1 MASSQ
6 STSSV
11 TIPALADDEEVRRLA
26 RVFGLDP
33 GADDV
38 REQLAPWLTA
48 LASAATREYILAFT
62 GTRAPG
68 TMREL
73 RELRLRLLYDNLE
86 GDAPTD
92 AQVAQLFGLTPSQ
105 ARNLI
110 AGTRAR
116 YRPELERTMSSRSI
130 AALKKSTRVDDRT
143 ARVVMSD
150 SLAVYLGDL
159 ISETQ
164 APPLEK
170 VKDASSTYDIKKSTA
185 TALGKRLGF
194 EIGELKGFQQENS

>member
-1 MASSQ
+1 
-6 STSSV
+6 
-11 TIPALADDEEVRRLA
+11 
-26 RVFGLDP
+26 
-33 GADDV
+33 
-38 REQLAPWLTA
+38 
-48 LASAATREYILAFT
+48 
-62 GTRAPG
+62 
-68 TMREL
+68 MREL
-73 RELRLRLLYDNLE
+73 RELRLRLLYDHLG
-86 GDAPTD
+86 GDAPSD
-92 AQVAQLFGLTPSQ
+92 VQVAQLFELTPTQ

-116 YRPELERTMSSRSI
+116 YRPEVEGTMSARSI
-130 AALKKSTRVDDRT
+130 TALKNSTRVDDRT

-194 EIGELKGFQQENS
+194 KIDELKGFQQENA

>member
-1 MASSQ
+1 
-6 STSSV
+6 
-11 TIPALADDEEVRRLA
+11 
-26 RVFGLDP
+26 
-33 GADDV
+33 
-38 REQLAPWLTA
+38 
-48 LASAATREYILAFT
+48 
-62 GTRAPG
+62 
-68 TMREL
+68 MREL
-73 RELRLRLLYDNLE
+73 RELRLRLLYDHLA

-92 AQVAQLFGLTPSQ
+92 AQVAQLFELTPTQ

-116 YRPELERTMSSRSI
+116 YRPELEGTMSARSI
-130 AALKKSTRVDDRT
+130 AALKQSTRVDDRT

-170 VKDASSTYDIKKSTA
+170 VKDASRTYDIKKSTA

-194 EIGELKGFQQENS
+194 KIDELKGFQQENS

>member
-6 STSSV
+6 STSNLS
-11 TIPALADDEEVRRLA
+11 IPYLANDEEVSRLA
-26 RVFGLDP
+26 PIFGVDP
-33 GADDV
+33 DANDV
-38 REQLAPWLTA
+38 REQLEPWLTA
-48 LASAATREYILAFT
+48 LASAALREYVLAFT
-62 GTRAPG
+62 GTRAPN

-73 RELRLRLLYDNLE
+73 RELRLRLLYDHLA
-86 GDAPTD
+86 GDAPSD
-92 AQVAQLFGLTPSQ
+92 AQVAQLFELTPAQ

-116 YRPELERTMSSRSI
+116 YRPELEGTMSARSI
-130 AALKKSTRVDDRT
+130 AALKKSTKVNDTT

-164 APPLEK
+164 EAPLEK
-170 VKDASSTYDIKKSTA
+170 NKVASNTYDIKKGTA

-194 EIGELKGFQQENS
+194 KIEELEGFQ